1 MILPRSFYD
10 RPTLIVARELLG
22 ARLVRILDGRRL
34 SGIILETE
42 AYIGFGD
49 RGSHAHRGRTR
60 RNAPMFG
67 PPGYA
72 YVYFTYG
79 MHWCLNVVTEAE
91 GFPAAVL
98 LRAILPQE
106 GIEIIRA
113 RRNGGDTFGP
123 AKLTQALGIGKAE
136 NGLDL
141 CTEAHGLWIEAAYTI
156 PEDRVTTAPRVGLNR
171 VPEPWKSIPWRF
183 IARMEPGDFS
193 QHGGDSYGTLGR

>member
-10 RPTLIVARELLG
+10 RPTLTVARELLG
-22 ARLVRILDGRRL
+22 MRLVRILEGQRL
-34 SGIILETE
+34 SGIIVETE
-42 AYIGFGD
+42 AYVGPD
-49 RGSHAHRGRTR
+49 DKGSHAHRGKTA

-98 LRAILPQE
+98 IRAILPEE
-106 GIEIIRA
+106 GAEVIRA

-123 AKLTQALGIGKAE
+123 AKLTQALGIGRSE
-136 NGLDL
+136 NEIDL
-141 CTEAHGLWIEAAYTI
+141 CTTEHRLWIEYGIPI
-156 PEDRVTTAPRVGLNR
+156 PEERVTTAPRIGLNR
-171 VPEPWKSIPWRF
+171 VPEPWKSLPWRF
-183 IARMEPGDFS
+183 VATVENHPYS
-193 QHGGDSYGTLGR
+193 

>member
-10 RPTLIVARELLG
+10 RPTLVVARELLG
-22 ARLVRILDGRRL
+22 ARLVRILDGERL

-42 AYIGFGD
+42 AYVGFED
-49 RGSHAHRGRTR
+49 QGSHAHRGRTP

-98 LRAILPQE
+98 IRAILPQE

-113 RRNGGDTFGP
+113 RRNGRDTLGP
-123 AKLTQALGIGKAE
+123 AKTHPGPGDRQSRKRRGPVFPRAWVMDRGRGRSP
-136 NGLDL
+136 G
-141 CTEAHGLWIEAAYTI
+141 CTCDHC
-156 PEDRVTTAPRVGLNR
+156 APRGFKPR
-171 VPEPWKSIPWRF
+171 S
-183 IARMEPGDFS
+183 
-193 QHGGDSYGTLGR
+193 GTLEIHPLALYCPLGWKMKARAVRASCITE

>member
-10 RPTLIVARELLG
+10 RPTLVVARELLG
-22 ARLVRILDGRRL
+22 ARLVRILDGERL

-42 AYIGFGD
+42 AYVGFED
-49 RGSHAHRGRTR
+49 QGSHAHHGRTP

-98 LRAILPQE
+98 IRAILPQE

-113 RRNGGDTFGP
+113 RRNGRDTLGP
-123 AKLTQALGIGKAE
+123 ARLTQALGIGRAE
-136 NGLDL
+136 NGVDL
-141 CTEAHGLWIEAAYTI
+141 CSPAHGLWIEAGVAI
-156 PEDRVTTAPRVGLNR
+156 PDALVTTAPRVGLNR
-171 VPEPWKSIPWRF
+171 VAEPWKSIPWRF
-183 IARMEPGDFS
+183 IARWDGK
-193 QHGGDSYGTLGR
+193 